1 MALLTSTLDKL
12 IWVLLYAGL
21 FVAGLGIWMMDHH
34 VVMGWSAF
42 VLGGSAC
49 VAGVVLLVLRSRR
62 P

>member
-1 MALLTSTLDKL
+1 MALLTATLDKL

-21 FVAGLGIWMMDHH
+21 FAIGLGVWMMDHH

-42 VLGGSAC
+42 VLGAGAC
-49 VAGVVLLVLRSRR
+49 VGGGVLFLIRARR